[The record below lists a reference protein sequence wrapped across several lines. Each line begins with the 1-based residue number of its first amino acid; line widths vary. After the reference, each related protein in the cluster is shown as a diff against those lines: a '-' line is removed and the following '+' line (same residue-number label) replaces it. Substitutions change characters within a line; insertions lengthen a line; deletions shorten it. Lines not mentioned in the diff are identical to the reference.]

1 MRQMVAVCVRVYLEC
16 DCNVALVEDASH
28 RS

>member
-16 DCNVALVEDASH
+16 YCNVALVEDASH
-28 RS
+28 WS